1 MNKETKYSK
10 TYNLKATI
18 FSVLLLVVL
27 TILLIHF
34 LFGANNILEV
44 LVCIILLTL
53 IFFGLIGVIAG
64 ILKGKWQI
72 LKENKYIKN
81 TNPYIYYRDLPNN
94 FGIGV
99 TSLLFDSTIENYKD
113 IVAVI
118 LDLCARKYLS
128 LIKQNDKYI
137 IKVLKNIDSDLLS
150 NEKYILTLIIK
161 NDIKNIN
168 YQQWYDYCVQ
178 DGIDLG
184 LYYHEEINISNNPP
198 LTKDIIKKRSKVHLL
213 ISIIIGIFVFVL
225 FLLNDN
231 IFKSIG
237 FGVFGFILTYI
248 ILIIPFYLIN
258 VLTGFKNI
266 GKQVKNIN
274 YKNIIEN
281 NLKKTK
287 KGIEEL
293 HKLYSFKAFINDFGN
308 FIDKRADE
316 VILWDRY
323 LSYAQVFGLTTE
335 IMKSGYKELVNNSSF
350 KIDNIDNINLYNID
364 INPASK

>member
-10 TYNLKATI
+10 TYDLKATI
-18 FSVLLLVVL
+18 LSISLLIVV
-27 TILLIHF
+27 TILLTYF
-34 LFGANNILEV
+34 LFNADNMLEI

-53 IFFGLIGVIAG
+53 IIFGLLGVIAG

-81 TNPYIYYRDLPNN
+81 TNPYIYYRDLPNH

-99 TSLLFDSTIENYKD
+99 TSLLFDSTVENYKD
-113 IVAVI
+113 IVAII

-137 IKVLKNIDSDLLS
+137 IKVLKNIDHHLLS
-150 NEKYILTLIIK
+150 NEKYILTLIIN

-168 YQQWYDYCVQ
+168 YQEWYNYCMQ

-184 LYYHEEINISNNPP
+184 LYYHQEINIRNHPP
-198 LTKDIIKKRSKVHLL
+198 LTKDIIKKRNKVHLI
-213 ISIIIGIFVFVL
+213 ISIIMGILIFAVS
-225 FLLNDN
+225 LLNDN
-231 IFKSIG
+231 IFKSMG
-237 FGVFGFILTYI
+237 FGVVSFILTYI
-248 ILIIPFYLIN
+248 ILIVPFYLIN

-293 HKLYSFKAFINDFGN
+293 HKLYSFRAFIKDFGN
-308 FIDKRADE
+308 FVDKKAEE
-316 VILWDRY
+316 VVIWDRY
-323 LSYAQVFGLTTE
+323 LSYAQVFGLTEE

-350 KIDNIDNINLYNID
+350 QIDNIDNISLYNIE
-364 INPASK
+364 INLN